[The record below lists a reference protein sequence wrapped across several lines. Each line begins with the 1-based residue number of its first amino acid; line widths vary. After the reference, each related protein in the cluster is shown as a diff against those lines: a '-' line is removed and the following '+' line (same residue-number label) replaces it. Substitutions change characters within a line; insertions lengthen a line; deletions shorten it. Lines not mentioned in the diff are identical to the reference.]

1 MSVAVL
7 SGVRLEGRTPVLER
21 LGELW
26 ILKLG
31 EGILARSRSRNEL
44 LDWALF
50 GQGAKGVMTVPSPG
64 WDFRK
69 DDT

>member
-1 MSVAVL
+1 MSVEVL
-7 SGVRLEGRTPVLER
+7 SVSRLEGRAPALER

-31 EGILARSRSRNEL
+31 EDVIARSKSRNEL